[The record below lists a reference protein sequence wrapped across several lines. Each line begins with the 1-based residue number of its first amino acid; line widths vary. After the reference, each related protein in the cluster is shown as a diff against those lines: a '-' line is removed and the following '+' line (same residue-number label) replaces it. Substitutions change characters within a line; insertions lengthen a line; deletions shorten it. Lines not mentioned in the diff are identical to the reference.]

1 MHGSKQS
8 KAAIARGVIIACAL
22 VFLYLPIVTLIVYSF
37 NESRMVTV
45 WTQASLKWYRALFN
59 NSDIIRAVGVSLLVA
74 FMTACASVV
83 LGTLAAFV
91 LTRVG
96 SFRGESLFVLLMT
109 APMVLPEVI
118 TGLALLLIFV
128 TLGSHI
134 PIFADRGIWAIWIA
148 HVTFCSAY
156 ATVVIRSRF
165 RELDTSIEEAA
176 MDLGAG
182 PVKVFFAIILPAL
195 MPSEVAAFLLAFT
208 MSMDD
213 LVIASFIAGPDSTT
227 LPMLI
232 FSSVRRGLSPEINA
246 LATIIVFIVSIFTF
260 FAWLSMVKKQKRKR
274 ADAAKAEKA
283 SAEEQKLHYFAPHGD
298 EMLDS
303 DFKLNPVAL
312 ALLQAQAKALSRGE
326 DTAAATALALKS
338 MRSPNVVDTKGRKAG
353 AVVAAEDGE
362 AVDNTELAEAY
373 ATAAEQALER
383 VEREEAEAAL
393 REAQVQQSK
402 AEPSTVAVSPV
413 VTEEQAAKL
422 EAARKAASEA
432 ASAEVKK
439 SSSSSAKDATAAQ
452 RIESE
457 GIAQAGMARV
467 LDHEEF
473 GEVKFNPSNGE
484 DQDLIAP
491 APTSMKAKLK
501 GATAPATTSTSLAD
515 AKARKAATKA
525 AISKAQSS
533 ETESND
539 SLEVASDKSNAKSSV
554 VATTA
559 SSLAQSKAR
568 KAAAAAA
575 RARALASSDSDNK
588 SAAEVTKTSSSDIA
602 SANVIDNTDKQ
613 PSHSSQG
620 YHSLASK
627 SPDSSPRLGAFS
639 SLRIHSI
646 ITHRFL
652 HK

>member
-1 MHGSKQS
+1 MRGSKQS

-383 VEREEAEAAL
+383 VEREEAEAAM
-393 REAQVQQSK
+393 RDAQVQQGK
-402 AEPSTVAVSPV
+402 AEPSKVAVSPV

-439 SSSSSAKDATAAQ
+439 FSSSSAKDATAAQ

-533 ETESND
+533 ETVSNESQEL
-539 SLEVASDKSNAKSSV
+539 SSDKSNTKPTTKSNV

-588 SAAEVTKTSSSDIA
+588 SAVEVTKSASSDIT
-602 SANVIDNTDKQ
+602 SANVIDNTDK
-613 PSHSSQG
+613 
-620 YHSLASK
+620 
-627 SPDSSPRLGAFS
+627 
-639 SLRIHSI
+639 
-646 ITHRFL
+646 
-652 HK
+652 